1 MDKYVFVI
9 YDILVYLSWHKEN
22 IYDQYLFTFCSLLE
36 NYVTVRKTSAD
47 CLVSFP
53 PGVQKSPDR
62 SDPLCFRPGF
72 KIELYKGQV
81 FEDDPAKQ
89 TPPTAEKA
97 NRKRVYDSDGEI
109 IEDDENGTDGSEVE
123 EGEDK
128 S

>member
-9 YDILVYLSWHKEN
+9 YDILVYLSWHKKN
-22 IYDQYLFTFCSLLE
+22 IYDQYIFTLCSVLE

-47 CLVSFP
+47 CLVTFP
-53 PGVQKSPDR
+53 PAVQKSPDR
-62 SDPLCFRPGF
+62 LDPLCFRSGF

-89 TPPTAEKA
+89 APPAQEKPK
-97 NRKRVYDSDGEI
+97 RKRAYDSDGEI